1 MKDEEYY
8 KNLGL
13 SSEEIDLIKT
23 GDYDESDFLDD
34 PVEVLIDN
42 DFEDSYDE
50 DMTYESLEDM
60 F

>member
-34 PVEVLIDN
+34 PMEVII
-42 DFEDSYDE
+42 DE
-50 DMTYESLEDM
+50 DKYNDIDVTFVSLEDM

>member
-34 PVEVLIDN
+34 PMEVII
-42 DFEDSYDE
+42 DE
-50 DMTYESLEDM
+50 DKYNNIDVTFVSLEDM
-60 F
+60 FEL

>member
-13 SSEEIDLIKT
+13 SSEEIDLIKN
-23 GDYDESDFLDD
+23 DNYDESDFLDD
-34 PVEVLIDN
+34 PMEIIVDEEKYNDIDVT
-42 DFEDSYDE
+42 FV
-50 DMTYESLEDM
+50 SLEDM